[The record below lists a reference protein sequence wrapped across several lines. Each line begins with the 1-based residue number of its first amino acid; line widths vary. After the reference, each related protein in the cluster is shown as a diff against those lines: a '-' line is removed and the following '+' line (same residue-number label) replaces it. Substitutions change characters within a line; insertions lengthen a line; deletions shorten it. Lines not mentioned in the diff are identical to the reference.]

1 MVADTNPD
9 ERLPMMDVCKSFAAA
24 LAGLLLLSAAEV
36 LPTGQTIT
44 PEAAAGA
51 HFQNLNP
58 GLPAFPDHL
67 AGQAVTTTVS
77 HDGKTLLVLTSGFN
91 RMAGPDG
98 KQDPAASNEYVFVFD
113 ISGAVPKQVQV
124 VQVPDTD
131 SGIVFA
137 PDDSRFYVSGGVD
150 DNVHV
155 YMLELKSGTGVAET
169 GGPES
174 NPGRGRGSWVEAGA
188 PIALGH
194 KAGLGIDVK
203 PSAAGLAVSED
214 GTVLVV
220 ANRMNDSVSIID
232 VAHNKVS
239 GELDLRPGKSDRA
252 KIGTAGGEYPYWVQ
266 IAGRLAYISCQR
278 DREIDVVDIAGMR
291 VAGRIKVTGTPNR
304 ILLNRDKSLL
314 YVAEDNS
321 DAVEII
327 STVSN
332 LLVASID
339 ARAPAGTLGDPR
351 AFRGAAPN
359 SLSFSPDGQTLYA
372 TLGGSNAV
380 AVIPLK
386 GATPRVA
393 ALVPTG
399 WYPNS
404 VSAAGGMLYVANG
417 RSNIGPN
424 PLACAN
430 HQADKS
436 RAAVCHARNRYI
448 LQLSKAGF
456 LAMPVPPAG
465 DYARLTAIVA
475 GNNGFNTRE
484 AADDA
489 RVMAELRTRI
499 KHVIYIVKENRT
511 YDQVLGDLGKGNG
524 DPSLTLFG
532 RAITPNQHALATRFV
547 DLDNFMDTGEVSGTG
562 WPWSVA
568 ARETDIGVKYIPMQ
582 YAGRGQTYDVEGTNR
597 NINVALPTFEERRA
611 AGHDTPDDPDE
622 LPGTADIGAP
632 DSYKGQE
639 GRGHLW
645 DSALRA
651 GISVRNYGFYI
662 DGLRYDPGSS
672 SPIPV
677 LRDPASTKT
686 TVAYPSDPALIGIT
700 DPYFRS
706 FDLALPDF
714 WRERE
719 WEREFAEQVKEK
731 NMPAL
736 SFVRFMMDHTGD
748 FEHATDGVNT
758 PEVQV
763 ADNDYA
769 VGRLVARIAG
779 SAYRNSTLIF
789 IIEDDAQDGPDH
801 VDAHRSTAYIVGPY
815 VKQGAVV
822 STRYST
828 VNILRTIEEVL
839 GIEPL
844 SMFDAYQRPMT
855 DVFDLKQTAWGFHA
869 APSAALFRTKLPV
882 PGKRTAAARQASL
895 TPAHDFRYWAA
906 ATRGYD
912 WRTEDR
918 IDAAA
923 YNRVLW
929 EGMKGA
935 NPPPP

>member
-1 MVADTNPD
+1 M
-9 ERLPMMDVCKSFAAA
+9 RRVCKSFAAA
-24 LAGLLLLSAAEV
+24 AAGLFWLSAAEV
-36 LPTGQTIT
+36 LPTGQTIA

-58 GLPAFPDHL
+58 GLPTHPDHL
-67 AGQAVTTTVS
+67 AGQAVTTAVS

-91 RMAGPDG
+91 RLATPEGKPD
-98 KQDPAASNEYVFVFD
+98 PTASSEYVFVFD
-113 ISGAVPKQVQV
+113 ISGAAPKQVQV
-124 VQVPDTD
+124 VQVPNTD
-131 SGIVFA
+131 SGMVFA
-137 PDDSRFYVSGGVD
+137 PDDSRFFVSGGVD

-155 YMLELKSGTGVAET
+155 YMRRPKAADA
-169 GGPES
+169 GGDARG
-174 NPGRGRGSWVEAGA
+174 PGEKIWAEAGA

-194 KAGLGIDVK
+194 KAGLGIDVM
-203 PSAAGLAVSED
+203 PSAAGLDVSDD

-220 ANRMNDSVSIID
+220 ANRMNDSISVVD
-232 VAHNKVS
+232 VRGARVT

-252 KIGTAGGEYPYWVQ
+252 KAGVAGGEYPYWVQ
-266 IAGRLAYISCQR
+266 ISGKTAYVSCQR
-278 DREIDVVDIAGMR
+278 DREVDVVDLAGLR
-291 VAGRIKVTGTPNR
+291 VTARIKVTGTPNR
-304 ILLNRDKSLL
+304 MLLNGDKSRL

-321 DAVEII
+321 DRVEVI

-332 LLVASID
+332 MLVESID
-339 ARAPAGTLGDPR
+339 ARAPAGTFSDTR

-359 SLSFSPDGQTLYA
+359 SLALSPDGDTLYT

-380 AVIPLK
+380 AVIPLNV
-386 GATPRVA
+386 APHRVA
-393 ALVPTG
+393 GLIPTG

-404 VSAAGGMLYVANG
+404 VSAVGAMLYVVNG

-430 HQADKS
+430 HQFDKS
-436 RAAVCHARNRYI
+436 KAATCRARNRYI

-456 LAMPVPPAG
+456 LSLPVPAVS
-465 DYARLTAIVA
+465 DYARLTEIVA
-475 GNNGFNTRE
+475 ANNEFAARE
-484 AADDA
+484 NADDA
-489 RVMAELRTRI
+489 RVMAELRKRI

-532 RAITPNQHALATRFV
+532 RTITPNQHALAARFV
-547 DLDNFMDTGEVSGTG
+547 ALDNFMDTGEVSGTG

-597 NINVALPTFEERRA
+597 NINVALPTLDERRA
-611 AGHDTPDDPDE
+611 ANSATPDDPDE
-622 LPGTADIGAP
+622 LPGTSDVGAQ
-632 DSYKGQE
+632 DSYAGEE

-651 GISVRNYGFYI
+651 HVSVRNYGFYI
-662 DGLRYDPGSS
+662 DAARYEPDSP

-677 LRDPASTKT
+677 LRDPASSKT
-686 TVAYPSDPALIGIT
+686 IVAYPSDPALIGIT

-706 FDLALPDF
+706 FDLKLPDF

-719 WEREFAEQVKEK
+719 WEREFAEQVKGG

-736 SFVRFMMDHTGD
+736 SLVRFMMDHTGD

-769 VGRLVARIAG
+769 VGKLVQRIAS
-779 SAYRNSTLIF
+779 SAVRNTTLIF

-801 VDAHRSTAYIVGPY
+801 IDAHRSTAYIVGPY

-855 DVFDLKQTAWGFHA
+855 DVFDLNQTAWGFHA
-869 APSAALFRTKLPV
+869 TPSPALA
-882 PGKRTAAARQASL
+882 RTALPIPKKSAKHAGLAPQFAF
-895 TPAHDFRYWAA
+895 AHDAKYWAN

-918 IDAAA
+918 INAAA

-929 EGMKGA
+929 EGMKGKIA
-935 NPPPP
+935 FPASAGGSGEPRL